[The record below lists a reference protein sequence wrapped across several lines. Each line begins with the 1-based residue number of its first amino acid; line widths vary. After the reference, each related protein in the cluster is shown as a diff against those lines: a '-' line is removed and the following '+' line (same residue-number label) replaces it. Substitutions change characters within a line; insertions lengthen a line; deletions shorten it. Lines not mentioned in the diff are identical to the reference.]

1 MWKDYLLPLKA
12 LLSVESSSVII
23 MQISTEIVSLGEAE
37 KCWLDWMSW
46 VHWCEL
52 WTLWTD
58 CTLLK
63 SFLKKSCFKIKFWVT
78 LGFLEILFVGKGN
91 ITWILSYMISCT
103 LIKFWLKYHFGPYIL
118 GSQSIWSLHF
128 DNSQFGLYYF

>member
-12 LLSVESSSVII
+12 LLSVESSGVIL

-46 VHWCEL
+46 VHWCE
-52 WTLWTD
+52 LWTD

-103 LIKFWLKYHFGPYIL
+103 LIKFWLKYHFGSYIL

-128 DNSQFGLYYF
+128 DNSQFGPCYF